1 MLCRRFAAALEGPLQ
16 DAGLGKGDV
25 EDKLLPLQQ
34 VPPLLHW
41 LGNVCRTQDG
51 GIPKD
56 LLYGELATGKRAR
69 GRPQL
74 RFKDVCKRD
83 TKALDTDVDGR
94 EDLAQDRSHW
104 RQELNHS
111 LH

>member
-1 MLCRRFAAALEGPLQ
+1 MGIKWSDRITNNEALRLAATPSIYT
-16 DAGLGKGDV
+16 
-25 EDKLLPLQQ
+25 LLRQR
-34 VPPLLHW
+34 W
-41 LGNVCRTQDG
+41 LGHVRRMQDDR
-51 GIPKD
+51 IPKD
-56 LLYGELATGKRAR
+56 LLYGELATGKRAH